1 MDFHKVVFKWSVWLW
16 KELVGK
22 KRTVFVLIVALCFEL
37 VVHHAVVID
46 LQSVGFI
53 NALIHYL
60 TCVTRK
66 EKGTTMDLWQQVL
79 IETKNKSKMHQGLAD
94 NVSNDIV
101 NRFMI
106 ISDDCKRISKHVRV
120 YNYLNPLT
128 QSVISTLFLPTISL
142 LNHTLRSWE
151 YRKWSSNKETPHF
164 YKQLL
169 LDSTIG
175 NVKRTV
181 WIYVLMLGCIRW
193 SSGKTVMFYF

>member
-1 MDFHKVVFKWSVWLW
+1 MICVALKRIGG
-16 KELVGK
+16 EK
-22 KRTVFVLIVALCFEL
+22 KNCLCLIVALCFEL
-37 VVHHAVVID
+37 IVQHAVVID

-60 TCVTRK
+60 TCVTRR

-79 IETKNKSKMHQGLAD
+79 IETKNKSKMHQGLAE
-94 NVSNDIV
+94 NVSTDIV

-181 WIYVLMLGCIRW
+181 WIYVLMLGCIGW

>member
-1 MDFHKVVFKWSVWLW
+1 M
-16 KELVGK
+16 
-22 KRTVFVLIVALCFEL
+22 
-37 VVHHAVVID
+37 
-46 LQSVGFI
+46 GFI

-60 TCVTRK
+60 TCVTRR

-79 IETKNKSKMHQGLAD
+79 IETKNKSKMHQGLAE
-94 NVSNDIV
+94 NVSTDIV

-151 YRKWSSNKETPHF
+151 YRIISPHSITLESSTKMMRIKEMITNSRNSWFSNKFSLSVLWET
-164 YKQLL
+164 
-169 LDSTIG
+169 
-175 NVKRTV
+175 
-181 WIYVLMLGCIRW
+181 
-193 SSGKTVMFYF
+193 

>member
-1 MDFHKVVFKWSVWLW
+1 M
-16 KELVGK
+16 
-22 KRTVFVLIVALCFEL
+22 
-37 VVHHAVVID
+37 
-46 LQSVGFI
+46 GFI

-60 TCVTRK
+60 TCVTRR

-79 IETKNKSKMHQGLAD
+79 IETKNKSKMHQGLAE
-94 NVSNDIV
+94 NVSTDIV

-120 YNYLNPLT
+120 YNYLHPLT
-128 QSVISTLFLPTISL
+128 QSVISTLFLLTISL
-142 LNHTLRSWE
+142 LNHTVRSWE
-151 YRKWSSNKETPHF
+151 YRKWSPTKETPHF

-169 LDSTIG
+169 LDSSIG

-181 WIYVLMLGCIRW
+181 WIYVLMLGCIGW

>member
-1 MDFHKVVFKWSVWLW
+1 M
-16 KELVGK
+16 
-22 KRTVFVLIVALCFEL
+22 
-37 VVHHAVVID
+37 
-46 LQSVGFI
+46 GFI

-94 NVSNDIV
+94 NVSTDIV

-128 QSVISTLFLPTISL
+128 QSVISTLFLPTISP

-151 YRKWSSNKETPHF
+151 YRKWSPTKEPPHC

-181 WIYVLMLGCIRW
+181 WIYVLMLGCIGW
-193 SSGKTVMFYF
+193 SSGKTAMFYF

>member
-1 MDFHKVVFKWSVWLW
+1 M
-16 KELVGK
+16 
-22 KRTVFVLIVALCFEL
+22 
-37 VVHHAVVID
+37 
-46 LQSVGFI
+46 GFI

-60 TCVTRK
+60 TCVTRR

-94 NVSNDIV
+94 NVSTDIV

-128 QSVISTLFLPTISL
+128 ESVISTLFLPAISL

-151 YRKWSSNKETPHF
+151 YRKWSLLIITPWQHHRKCEENSMDICTDIRVHWVVKWKNRYVLFLDLYDVNSCPLKETC
-164 YKQLL
+164 
-169 LDSTIG
+169 
-175 NVKRTV
+175 
-181 WIYVLMLGCIRW
+181 M
-193 SSGKTVMFYF
+193 